1 MKRTVR
7 LTEADLV
14 RLVNRVILEQ
24 SSYEKGIWDRSTKTL
39 DKMEKMGNVVADI
52 LSKVKNLLP
61 TVTDVDKRNA
71 EKCLKTNNLPQLRK
85 LLAVGVSIPL
95 VIAVVA
101 IQIYAAV
108 PTSGESLTFGSAM
121 LGVVATVITSIA
133 GTATVGNM
141 IKEMDSKELYK
152 ECKMVAECM
161 KLKILTL

>member
-1 MKRTVR
+1 M
-7 LTEADLV
+7 
-14 RLVNRVILEQ
+14 
-24 SSYEKGIWDRSTKTL
+24 
-39 DKMEKMGNVVADI
+39 
-52 LSKVKNLLP
+52 
-61 TVTDVDKRNA
+61 TDVDKRNA

-108 PTSGESLTFGSAM
+108 PTAGESLTFGSAM